1 MIVIY
6 FIIYLLLK
14 MSDNKNR
21 LNILYNNNIS
31 TASTLPIYSYC
42 GVNGDTGYTGYTG
55 PQGEIGPAGWSTN
68 TGATGATGYTGYTG
82 PCGGYG
88 PCGPTGPCGV
98 TGPTGYTGD
107 TGPKGDI
114 IFTEEKALK
123 NFFGLKKMIIPEY
136 CEKGSTSSDFGI
148 SVNKYYINHIDNMC
162 ISHIPFDTFYL
173 YAGSRENNT
182 RIEPNI
188 VNDYK
193 VKLYKN
199 IENPILPNVSFP
211 THFIPSGISTPLGY
225 IGDSGKKVIGIK
237 ITKIAWN
244 IFQTK
249 PLIKMVD
256 LCSNDLE
263 IKEHNELILLEN
275 IKTIFCEKNPYIIGV
290 VQKGCDLLYPFVKL
304 RLSIEFHS
312 QRNINLASKIAMDHM
327 NPDVPYFD
335 LCEPVWYPNNTCH
348 NIDIPIEIDTLNG
361 MINIQREILFCRE
374 IENDSLMMCVKVSV
388 PNDTKEE
395 LEGYDKFGNRTFGTI
410 YFSNFSASIV
420 SEAIYE

>member
-1 MIVIY
+1 
-6 FIIYLLLK
+6 
-14 MSDNKNR
+14 MSENRNR
-21 LNILYNNNIS
+21 LNVLYNNNIS
-31 TASTLPIYSYC
+31 TASTLPIYTYC
-42 GVNGDTGYTGYTG
+42 GVDGDTGYTGYTG
-55 PQGEIGPAGWSTN
+55 YTGPQGPAGWSTN
-68 TGATGATGYTGYTG
+68 TGATGPTGYTGYTGLNGIDGATGYTGYTG
-82 PCGGYG
+82 YTGETGEIGY
-88 PCGPTGPCGV
+88 
-98 TGPTGYTGD
+98 TGYTGY
-107 TGPKGDI
+107 TGPRGEI

-148 SVNKYYINHIDNMC
+148 SVNKYYNNLIEDTC
-162 ISHIPFDTFYL
+162 VSHIPFDTFYL

-193 VKLYKN
+193 VKYYKN
-199 IENPILPNVSFP
+199 IEHPTLPSVPFP

-225 IGDSGKKVIGIK
+225 INNEGKKIIGIK

-249 PLIKMVD
+249 PLIKMTD
-256 LCSNDLE
+256 LCSKDLE
-263 IKEHNELILLEN
+263 IKTHNELILLEN
-275 IKTIFCEKNPYIIGV
+275 IKTSFCEKNPYIIGV

-304 RLSIEFHS
+304 GLSIEFHS

-335 LCEPVWYPNNTCH
+335 ICDPVWYPNNTCH
-348 NIDIPIEIDTLNG
+348 NVDVPIEIDTLNG
-361 MINIQREILFCRE
+361 MINIQKEILFCRE

-395 LEGYDKFGNRTFGTI
+395 LEGYDKFGNRNFGTI
-410 YFSNFSASIV
+410 YFSNFAVSIV
-420 SEAIYE
+420 SEAIYA

>member
-1 MIVIY
+1 
-6 FIIYLLLK
+6 
-14 MSDNKNR
+14 MSENKNR
-21 LNILYNNNIS
+21 LKVLYNNNIS
-31 TASTLPIYSYC
+31 SASTIPIYYYC
-42 GVNGDTGYTGYTG
+42 GLDGTTGYTGYTG
-55 PQGEIGPAGWSTN
+55 YTGIQGIPGWSTN
-68 TGATGATGYTGYTG
+68 TGATGSTGYTGYTG
-82 PCGGYG
+82 PIG
-88 PCGPTGPCGV
+88 PIGENGSI
-98 TGPTGYTGD
+98 GYTGY
-107 TGPKGDI
+107 TGPKGDTGSKGETGPI
-114 IFTEEKALK
+114 GPKGDVIFTEEKALK

-148 SVNKYYINHIDNMC
+148 SVNKYYNEC
-162 ISHIPFDTFYL
+162 IENTCVLHIPFDTFYL

-193 VKLYKN
+193 VKLFKN
-199 IENPILPNVSFP
+199 TSNPTLPNAPFP

-225 IGDSGKKVIGIK
+225 INNECKKIIGIK

-256 LCSNDLE
+256 LCSHDLE

-275 IKTIFCEKNPYIIGV
+275 IKTSFCEKNPYIIGV

-304 RLSIEFHS
+304 GLSIEFHS

-335 LCEPVWYPNNTCH
+335 ICEPVWYPNNTCH
-348 NIDIPIEIDTLNG
+348 NVNMPIEIDTLNG
-361 MINIQREILFCRE
+361 MINIQREILFCSE
-374 IENDSLMMCVKVSV
+374 IENDSLMMCVKVIV
-388 PNDTKEE
+388 PNNTKEE
-395 LEGYDKFGNRTFGTI
+395 LEGYDKFGIRTFGTI
-410 YFSNFSASIV
+410 YFSNFSLSIV